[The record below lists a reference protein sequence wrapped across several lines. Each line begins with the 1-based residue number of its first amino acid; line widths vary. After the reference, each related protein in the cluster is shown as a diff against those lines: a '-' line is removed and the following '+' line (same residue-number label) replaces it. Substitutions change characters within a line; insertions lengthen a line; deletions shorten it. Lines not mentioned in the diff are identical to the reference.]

1 MFSVNCLKN
10 NNVSTF
16 HNIKLMQSKR
26 QSPNLK
32 KPLTKAEF
40 EEVLSSTCNSSD
52 RKCEC
57 FNYHSINDHYTFKNV
72 QIIFKFKNRFT
83 CNTFNLT
90 YIVICDT
97 CKEEYI
103 GGTNKG
109 KTKLRDRARVHRQHI
124 RQPQYQ
130 EFKVEGQLR
139 VRGNGK
145 FPIFP

>member
-1 MFSVNCLKN
+1 MPFIHHLIQITLIFIVLFCSRLIAWKIITLALFIISNWCKVSVNP
-10 NNVSTF
+10 
-16 HNIKLMQSKR
+16 
-26 QSPNLK
+26 PNLK

-57 FNYHSINDHYTFKNV
+57 FNYHLINDHYTFKNV

-103 GGTNKG
+103 GGTNEG
-109 KTKLRDRARVHRQHI
+109 KTKLRDRARVHR
-124 RQPQYQ
+124 
-130 EFKVEGQLR
+130 
-139 VRGNGK
+139 
-145 FPIFP
+145 